1 MAIKIK
7 GVIGADVNG
16 QFLAEQIS
24 RLSGDIEFEID
35 SPGGSVFH
43 GISIYN
49 AIKNYNRGKCRMHV
63 VGDCSSMAA
72 YIMLAGDGDVEF
84 EPNSIVVL
92 HNPWSLAVG
101 DYRQMKKEAKILEEL
116 AELYAKAF
124 VERGLFEESEIRS
137 IMDEETWFIGAEKLK
152 KLGVVLGEDSENQT
166 ESEEIKIAGARERI
180 AEAQSKIKAMKIDNE
195 IDKIAAL
202 LPKQKSGDS
211 FDTYSGKFEQAQ
223 NSTRSFEINGL
234 NQSKEIK
241 NEIQQEEKGEIK
253 MAKTLEE
260 LKTQNASVYNE
271 AKSEGVKAEQK
282 RVASLMKFIDVDKNA
297 VIKAINDGVG
307 VNDDEFQ
314 ASILLAKTNKA
325 EIKGMEDENPA
336 DVNPQTEI
344 HAPEPKE
351 GGEQTEEEKAK
362 AQKEAEDKKFNA
374 IINAMG
380 YGQEK

>member
-16 QFLAEQIS
+16 QYLAEQIS

-92 HNPWSLAVG
+92 HNPWSLTIG
-101 DYRQMKKEAKILEEL
+101 DYRQMQKEAKILEDL
-116 AELYAKAF
+116 AALYAKAF
-124 VERGLFEESEIRS
+124 VERGLFKEAEIRS

-202 LPKQKSGDS
+202 LPKS
-211 FDTYSGKFEQAQ
+211 
-223 NSTRSFEINGL
+223 INGL
-234 NQSKEIK
+234 NQTKEVKTAQQIGE
-241 NEIQQEEKGEIK
+241 NEMVKS
-253 MAKTLEE
+253 LEE
-260 LKTQNASVYNE
+260 LKMQNASVYNE
-271 AKSEGVKAEQK
+271 AKCEGAEEGKKAEQK

-314 ASILLAKTNKA
+314 ASILQARTNKNQIA
-325 EIKGMEDENPA
+325 EMQEENPE
-336 DVNPQTEI
+336 DVNPQTEV
-344 HAPEPKE
+344 HDSEQGEGKEP
-351 GGEQTEEEKAK
+351 TEEEKAK
-362 AQKEAEDKKFNA
+362 AQKEADDKRYEA
-374 IINAMG
+374 IVSAMG
-380 YGQEK
+380 I